1 MNQETIV
8 AVYDTSAHAEAA
20 VRALENA
27 GVPSSDI
34 THHASETY
42 SGTTGTQSNMQ
53 AGAELSPRREEPGF
67 WSRLFGTESE
77 DYRRDNDVYGRT
89 VQSGGSVVSVRVA
102 DVGRDAD
109 RIMQILEA
117 QNPVDIEERAN
128 SYETS
133 STERSSTVYDTPQN
147 TRAMGVAEAGG
158 AFSTSGTTSTAG
170 MGTEGMSRGGLGAGM
185 MGNETARA
193 NTGMNSGDEVIS
205 LAEEQLQ
212 VGKRVVNRG
221 TTRVRRYV
229 VETPVEEN
237 VSLHSESVSVER
249 RPVTSGTVGSDAFT
263 DKTIEVNEMSEEAV
277 VGKTAHVTEEVV
289 VHRQAGDR
297 TETIHDT
304 VRKEQV
310 DVEKSGDANMRN
322 TSANDIDPKTGR
334 KRTL

>member
-20 VRALENA
+20 VRALEDA

-42 SGTTGTQSNMQ
+42 SGTTGSR

-77 DYRRDNDVYGRT
+77 DYRRDNDVYDRT
-89 VQSGGSVVSVRVA
+89 VQSGGSVVSVRIA

-117 QNPVDIEERAN
+117 HSPVDLEERAN
-128 SYETS
+128 SFETS

-147 TRAMGVAEAGG
+147 ARGMGVAEAGG
-158 AFSTSGTTSTAG
+158 GFGTSGMTSTAG
-170 MGTEGMSRGGLGAGM
+170 MGTAGMGSAGMGNAGMSR
-185 MGNETARA
+185 
-193 NTGMNSGDEVIS
+193 NTGADGEVIP
-205 LAEEQLQ
+205 LAEEQLV

-237 VSLHSESVSVER
+237 VTLHNESVSIER
-249 RPVTSGTVGSDAFT
+249 RPATGATIANDAFT

-277 VGKTAHVTEEVV
+277 IGKTARVTEEVV
-289 VHRQAGDR
+289 VRKQAGDR
-297 TETIHDT
+297 TETVRDT
-304 VRKEQV
+304 LRKEQV
-310 DVEKSGDANMRN
+310 DVEKVDDTNLRN
-322 TSANDIDPKTGR
+322 TSATGTGTASDIDPATGR

>member
-8 AVYDTSAHAEAA
+8 AVYDTPAHAQAA
-20 VRALENA
+20 VRALEEA

-42 SGTTGTQSNMQ
+42 SGTAGSGAAGISGNPNSAVGTSGTEV
-53 AGAELSPRREEPGF
+53 APPREEPGF

-109 RIMQILEA
+109 RIMQILES

-133 STERSSTVYDTPQN
+133 STQRSSTVYDTPQN
-147 TRAMGVAEAGG
+147 ASAMGVAEAGG
-158 AFSTSGTTSTAG
+158 AFGASGMTSTAG
-170 MGTEGMSRGGLGAGM
+170 MT
-185 MGNETARA
+185 GNERMSTAGLSSDAR
-193 NTGMNSGDEVIS
+193 MENSGDQVIS

-237 VSLHSESVSVER
+237 VTLHSESASIER
-249 RPVTSGTVGSDAFT
+249 RPVTGGAVAADAFT

-277 VGKTAHVTEEVV
+277 VGKTARVTEEVV

-297 TETIHDT
+297 TETVHDT
-304 VRKEQV
+304 LRKEQV
-310 DVEKSGDANMRN
+310 DVEKSGDTNLRN
-322 TSANDIDPKTGR
+322 SDIDPATGR